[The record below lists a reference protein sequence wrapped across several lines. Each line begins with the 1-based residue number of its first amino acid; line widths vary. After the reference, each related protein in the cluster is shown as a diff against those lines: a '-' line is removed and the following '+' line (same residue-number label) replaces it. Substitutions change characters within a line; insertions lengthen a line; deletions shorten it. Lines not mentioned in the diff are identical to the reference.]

1 MSGPREDFLD
11 GLTYQVKEEVV
22 RRYIRERRILEEE
35 KQEYK
40 DALKAY
46 QDIEIQVME
55 LRNDLACL
63 LVTTDNY
70 SSFWQSLGFESPPL
84 SRLGPAESDRPPYCP
99 LGLSPRGLTQKGK
112 YVGLVMAVYERFY
125 QKAAEGREAAEGL
138 LALANEIN
146 EDIKRFQANY
156 DLLGIIQFLRSLD
169 VSMLV
174 KKKFLGVN
182 FTAKEVGALE
192 ENLAIK
198 PISPKREGIRV
209 WPELPPPKDVE
220 RLAGPFLRE
229 IFKSERNALVP
240 ALNGK
245 NERGDEK

>member
-1 MSGPREDFLD
+1 MSGPRDDFLD

-22 RRYIRERRILEEE
+22 RRYLRERRILEEE
-35 KQEYK
+35 KREYG

-46 QDIEIQVME
+46 RGIETQVIE
-55 LRNDLACL
+55 LRDDLACL
-63 LVTTDNY
+63 LVTAENY
-70 SSFWQSLGFESPPL
+70 SSFWRIMGFDSPPL
-84 SRLGPAESDRPPYCP
+84 ARLGQADSDRPPYCP
-99 LGLSPRGLTQKGK
+99 LGLSPRGFTQKGK
-112 YVGLVMAVYERFY
+112 YVGLVTAVYDRFY
-125 QKAAEGREAAEGL
+125 QKAEEGRKVAEAL
-138 LALANEIN
+138 LALAKEIN
-146 EDIKRFQANY
+146 NDIKRFQANY

-169 VSMLV
+169 VTMLV

-198 PISPKREGIRV
+198 SISTKNAGIRK

-220 RLAGPFLRE
+220 RLAGPMLRE
-229 IFKSERNALVP
+229 IFKNERNALIP

-245 NERGDEK
+245 NERGD